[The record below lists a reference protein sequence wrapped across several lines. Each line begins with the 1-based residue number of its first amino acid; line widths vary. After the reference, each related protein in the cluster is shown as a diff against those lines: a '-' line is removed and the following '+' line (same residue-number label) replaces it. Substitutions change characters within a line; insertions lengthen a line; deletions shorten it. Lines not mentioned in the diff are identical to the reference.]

1 MDTLFYLFGI
11 AIFVAVVLMLEGGYI
26 AWSGTRGPEARR
38 LQRRLQ
44 GMGEGRSHA
53 ELDISILKQQLLSE
67 NPALHE
73 LLARMPKVESLHSL
87 LIQSG
92 LIMSVARFAGWTLFW
107 FVFGFAVSSL
117 FPIPVLLCLLIGIVF
132 AALPLLYV
140 LRARSKRLN
149 RIEQQLPDAVD
160 LMGRALRAGHAFPN
174 AVKMVGDEMPDPIGI
189 EFRALF
195 DEVNYGIA
203 MNDALL
209 NLTTRIPSMDLKYLV
224 IAVLIQRETGGN
236 LAELLDNIAGIIR
249 DRLKLLGAIRVLSAE
264 GRASAWV
271 LSLLP
276 FGTAFMLNLV
286 NPGFMSLLWTDP
298 LGNTMVYSALTLMF
312 LGIMWMRKII
322 RIRV

>member
-1 MDTLFYLFGI
+1 MDTLFYFFGT
-11 AIFVAVVLMLEGGYI
+11 AIFVAVVLGLEGAYI

-73 LLARMPKVESLHSL
+73 FLSRMPRVASLHTL

-92 LIMSVARFAGWTLFW
+92 LIMSVARFSGWTLFW
-107 FVFGFAVSSL
+107 FVFGFGISSL
-117 FPIPVLLCLLIGIVF
+117 FRIPVLVCLLIGIAF

-209 NLTTRIPSMDLKYLV
+209 NLTARIPSMDLKYMV

-271 LSLLP
+271 LALLP
-276 FGTAFMLNLV
+276 FGTGFMLNLV
-286 NPGFMSLLWTDP
+286 NPEFMSLLWTDP
-298 LGNTMVYSALTLMF
+298 LGNMMIYCALSLMF
-312 LGIMWMRKII
+312 FGILWMRKII